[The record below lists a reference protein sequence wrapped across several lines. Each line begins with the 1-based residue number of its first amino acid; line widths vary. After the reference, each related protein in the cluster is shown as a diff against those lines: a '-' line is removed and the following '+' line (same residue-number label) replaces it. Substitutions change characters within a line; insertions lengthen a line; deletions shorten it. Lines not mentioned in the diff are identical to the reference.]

1 LADGKVSHLDP
12 VPEEEEEEEGDT
24 VRTAACPVE
33 PTLALETLA
42 EAVAVAPNRHTALII
57 SITQSINQ
65 SISSRT
71 ELEIIKQSS
80 YFNISIQTGNNK
92 PNCKMQNILSSQLL
106 HQFAQFLAGAT
117 ALTHSVIV
125 PKLASTGSKLSCLFF
140 LVLCKWPDNLTMLNT
155 LQ

>member
-1 LADGKVSHLDP
+1 
-12 VPEEEEEEEGDT
+12 VPEEEEEDEEEGDT
-24 VRTAACPVE
+24 VSTAACPVE

-71 ELEIIKQSS
+71 ECTYWEIIKQSS
-80 YFNISIQTGNNK
+80 YFNISLQEL
-92 PNCKMQNILSSQLL
+92 Q
-106 HQFAQFLAGAT
+106 AT
-117 ALTHSVIV
+117 ARCKIYLVIATASSIRAIPSRGNGPHTHSVRV

-140 LVLCKWPDNLTMLNT
+140 SVLCKWPDNLTMLNT
-155 LQ
+155 LPYISPD